1 MVDESVYSAS
11 ETFAMFCKE
20 NELAT
25 LIGETTGGDGCG
37 YVAFFFNLCISGLI
51 VRMASNMYLTGSGLC
66 NEEFKTT
73 PDYFIEDVD
82 RTKDLEEDKCI
93 QKAIELMGELD

>member
-1 MVDESVYSAS
+1 MKIFLLVDESVYSAS

-37 YVAFFFNLCISGLI
+37 YDPLLFNLRISSFHITICALI
-51 VRMASNMYLTGSGLC
+51 FTVERQL
-66 NEEFKTT
+66 
-73 PDYFIEDVD
+73 
-82 RTKDLEEDKCI
+82 
-93 QKAIELMGELD
+93 